1 MKVPMQSYDGM
12 PKAAKD
18 VKETK
23 MLDAGARESAS
34 RTTGS
39 PNNDRSVTKHKAFGA
54 LGSKGHA

>member
-1 MKVPMQSYDGM
+1 MMSYDGM

-23 MLDAGARESAS
+23 MLDTGARESAS

-39 PNNDRSVTKHKAFGA
+39 PNYDRSNTKHKPFGA
-54 LGSKGHA
+54 LGSRGFAGK

>member
-1 MKVPMQSYDGM
+1 MQSYDGA

-23 MLDAGARESAS
+23 MLDTGARESAS